1 MAAEEIFGFLG
12 PNGGGKTTLFRIVAT
27 LFPPTAGHVSVFG
40 ADVTRSPAD
49 VRRMLGV
56 VFQSPALDPRLRV
69 TENLRHH
76 GHLYG
81 LHGSELERRIARTL
95 AIVRLE
101 DRAHDLVM
109 ALSGGLQRRVELGK
123 ALLSEPRLLLLDE
136 PGTGLDPGARR
147 DLWDHLAT
155 LRRQGTTVVVTTHLL
170 DEASRCD
177 RVGILHEGQLV
188 ALGAPSD
195 LTAAIGG
202 DVVLVAARDLDGLA
216 KKVRDRFGQA
226 VEILDDRL
234 RIERQSAH
242 EFITDLVEA
251 FPGAIDSV
259 TFGKPTLEDV
269 FVHHTGRRL
278 D

>member
-27 LFPPTAGHVSVFG
+27 LFPPTTGHVSVFG

>member
-56 VFQSPALDPRLRV
+56 VFQSPALDPRLLV